1 LGSKQ
6 CPEDPKFDSWWGDF
20 FLFARKESLFYE
32 FIQMAVIMFGI
43 NIVRSYYL
51 REEVLLLDISI
62 FLILLL
68 LSSIEYIGAK
78 KLFVRN

>member
-1 LGSKQ
+1 
-6 CPEDPKFDSWWGDF
+6 
-20 FLFARKESLFYE
+20 
-32 FIQMAVIMFGI
+32 MAVIMFGI